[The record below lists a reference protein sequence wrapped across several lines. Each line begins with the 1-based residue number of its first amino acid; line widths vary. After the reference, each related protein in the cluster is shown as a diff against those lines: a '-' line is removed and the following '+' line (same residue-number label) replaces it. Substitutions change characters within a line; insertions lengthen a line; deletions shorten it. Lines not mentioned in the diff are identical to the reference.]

1 MTSDQVY
8 TRLSSIFRNL
18 FDDETVVLTP
28 ETTAAD
34 IAGWDSM
41 AHINLLLT
49 IQSEFGV
56 SFKAADIEQMHSV
69 KDLVDFIMQKQAKE

>member
-8 TRLSSIFRNL
+8 VRLGNIFRNL
-18 FDDETVVLTP
+18 FDDETIVLTSA
-28 ETTAAD
+28 TTAAD
-34 IAGWDSM
+34 IAGWDSF

-56 SFKAADIEQMHSV
+56 RFKAAEIEEMRNV
-69 KDLVDFIMQKQAKE
+69 GDLVNFVMRKQAEK